1 MNTYKTLLGFG
12 PLDFSILQSSASNQI
27 QKRQH
32 ISLMKEISLSTA
44 SNGQDGEDQNFLDM
58 VFGIGEVTEI
68 CGLSACGKSQ
78 ICF

>member
-1 MNTYKTLLGFG
+1 
-12 PLDFSILQSSASNQI
+12 
-27 QKRQH
+27 
-32 ISLMKEISLSTA
+32 MKEISLSTA
-44 SNGQDGEDQNFLDM
+44 SNGQDEEDQNFLDM